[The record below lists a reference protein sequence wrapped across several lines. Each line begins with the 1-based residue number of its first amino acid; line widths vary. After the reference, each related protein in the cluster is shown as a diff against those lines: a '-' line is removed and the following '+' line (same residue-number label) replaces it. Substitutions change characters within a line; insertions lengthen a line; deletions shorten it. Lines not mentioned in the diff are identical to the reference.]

1 MLSGSCKLKQ
11 DTKTHLLER
20 PKSGTTTTPSA
31 GKGVEQQEHAFIA
44 GAKAKRSSYSERQLG
59 MVSLP
64 RDTEVAL
71 LGIHPKDLKVYVHT
85 KTRTQIFIASLFITA
100 KIGK

>member
-1 MLSGSCKLKQ
+1 MRKQNGPATLEDSSG
-11 DTKTHLLER
+11 
-20 PKSGTTTTPSA
+20 
-31 GKGVEQQEHAFIA
+31 V
-44 GAKAKRSSYSERQLG
+44 
-59 MVSLP
+59 VSLP

-85 KTRTQIFIASLFITA
+85 KARTQIFIASLFITA